1 MKGQVAVLGGTGFV
15 GHAVCEHLVE
25 RSGGAGGRIVV
36 PTRRLRHGLAIQPL
50 PTVQLVQA
58 NVHDDRDLARV
69 LAGCDAVVH
78 LVAIL
83 HGSEAEFDRVHVQ
96 LPRRVAAAC
105 KAAGVRR
112 VVHVSALGV
121 APDAPSR
128 YLRSK
133 AAGEQVWR
141 DSGLD
146 VTVLRPSVIFGARD
160 RFLNLFA
167 QLQTLAPFVPL
178 GGAHARFQP
187 VWVEDVAEAVV
198 RCLDQ
203 PATIGQIVE
212 CAGPQ
217 QYTLA
222 ELVQLAGRLS
232 GHPRP
237 VQRVIGV
244 QQIGPG
250 QIGLVQLGKNLRA
263 VGLPIQHLWR
273 AGIAIGQNDQIVRR
287 KTPAQP
293 IVQHA
298 LKVGPAQTADDIGQS
313 AFGGIGQR
321 PHDTSLGV
329 YTPLM
334 QTSNVNGNSGG
345 YALDVNGHR
354 DSICSQAL
362 WHDHSAACRLA

>member
-1 MKGQVAVLGGTGFV
+1 MKGQIAVLGGTGFV
-15 GHAVCEHLVE
+15 GHAVCEQLVA

-36 PTRRLRHGLAIQPL
+36 PTRRLRHGLAIQSL

-83 HGSEAEFDRVHVQ
+83 HGSAAEFEHVHVQ

-105 KAAGVRR
+105 RAAGIRR
-112 VVHVSALGV
+112 VIHVSALGV
-121 APDAPSR
+121 APDAPSN

-141 DSGLD
+141 ESGLD

-167 QLQTLAPFVPL
+167 QLQSVAPFIPL

-187 VWVEDVAEAVV
+187 VWVEDVAQAVV
-198 RCLDQ
+198 RCLDR
-203 PATIGQIVE
+203 PATIGQVFE

-217 QYTLA
+217 QFTLA
-222 ELVQLAGRLS
+222 DLVRLAGRLS

-237 VQRVIGV
+237 ILPLPGGMARLQALAMEWLPGEPLMSRDNVDSMKVPNVATAGHPGLASLDIEASAVEGV
-244 QQIGPG
+244 AAGYLGGADGPG
-250 QIGLVQLGKNLRA
+250 RFM
-263 VGLPIQHLWR
+263 PWR
-273 AGIAIGQNDQIVRR
+273 SR
-287 KTPAQP
+287 
-293 IVQHA
+293 
-298 LKVGPAQTADDIGQS
+298 
-313 AFGGIGQR
+313 
-321 PHDTSLGV
+321 
-329 YTPLM
+329 
-334 QTSNVNGNSGG
+334 
-345 YALDVNGHR
+345 HR
-354 DSICSQAL
+354 
-362 WHDHSAACRLA
+362 

>member
-1 MKGQVAVLGGTGFV
+1 MRQIAVLGGTGFV
-15 GHAVCEHLVE
+15 GNAVCEHLVE

-112 VVHVSALGV
+112 VIHVSALGV

-187 VWVEDVAEAVV
+187 VWVEDVAEAVA

-217 QYTLA
+217 PYTLA

-237 VQRVIGV
+237 VLPLPGALARLQALVMEWLPGEPLMSRDNVDSMKVPNVATAGEPGLAALGITASAVEGV
-244 QQIGPG
+244 AAGYLGGIDGPG
-250 QIGLVQLGKNLRA
+250 RFM
-263 VGLPIQHLWR
+263 PWR
-273 AGIAIGQNDQIVRR
+273 SR
-287 KTPAQP
+287 
-293 IVQHA
+293 
-298 LKVGPAQTADDIGQS
+298 
-313 AFGGIGQR
+313 
-321 PHDTSLGV
+321 
-329 YTPLM
+329 
-334 QTSNVNGNSGG
+334 
-345 YALDVNGHR
+345 HR
-354 DSICSQAL
+354 
-362 WHDHSAACRLA
+362 

>member
-36 PTRRLRHGLAIQPL
+36 PTRRLRHGLALQSL

-69 LAGCDAVVH
+69 LAGCEAVVH

-83 HGSEAEFDRVHVQ
+83 HGSEAEFERVHVQ
-96 LPRRVAAAC
+96 LPQRVAAAC

-141 DSGLD
+141 ESGLD

-167 QLQTLAPFVPL
+167 QLQALAPFVPL

-187 VWVEDVAEAVV
+187 VWVEDVAAAVV

-203 PATIGQIVE
+203 PATIGQVFE

-217 QYTLA
+217 QFTLA
-222 ELVQLAGRLS
+222 DLVRLAGRLS

-237 VQRVIGV
+237 VLPLPGALARLQALVMECLPGEPLMSRDNVDSMRVPNVATPGQPGLEALGV
-244 QQIGPG
+244 QASGVEGVAAGYLGGVDGPG
-250 QIGLVQLGKNLRA
+250 RFM
-263 VGLPIQHLWR
+263 PWR
-273 AGIAIGQNDQIVRR
+273 SR
-287 KTPAQP
+287 
-293 IVQHA
+293 
-298 LKVGPAQTADDIGQS
+298 
-313 AFGGIGQR
+313 
-321 PHDTSLGV
+321 
-329 YTPLM
+329 
-334 QTSNVNGNSGG
+334 
-345 YALDVNGHR
+345 HR
-354 DSICSQAL
+354 
-362 WHDHSAACRLA
+362 